1 MNVTQQAIQLYFKS
15 LSALSP
21 ALAGK
26 KAAALFQKPQQR
38 KLRAPERVFYADA
51 HSRSVPYSEGEYHL
65 FESGN
70 SQGELVILVHGWNSN
85 AGSMAGIGSR
95 LAQQGRR
102 VIAIDLPG
110 HGLSVSPRTNIV
122 RMSVALEHL
131 LLSLKGSPCSIVSHS
146 MGSAV
151 TSYALRNTGISA
163 DKLIFLTS
171 PNTMEA
177 VFEEYRDMIGL
188 GTKAYAYLKRMV
200 EAILDTDM
208 ETATVSNFLNQ
219 STYESLLII
228 HDRTD
233 RVIPFDY
240 AVDLFAQTQN
250 SRYLPLEQT
259 GHYRMLW
266 TEDVL
271 DMIVDELE
279 GKLAPRYGFASL
291 DYRNN
296 AWR

>member
-1 MNVTQQAIQLYFKS
+1 MNVTQQAIRLYFKS

-26 KAAALFQKPQQR
+26 KAAALFQRPQQR
-38 KLRAPERVFYADA
+38 KLRAPERIFYAEQQ
-51 HSRSVPYSEGEYHL
+51 SEIISYSEGEYHL
-65 FESGN
+65 FELGN
-70 SQGELVILVHGWNSN
+70 PEGELVILVHGWNSN
-85 AGSMAGIGSR
+85 AGSMAGIGHR
-95 LAQQGRR
+95 LAQLGRR
-102 VIAIDLPG
+102 VMLIDLPG
-110 HGLSVSPRTNIV
+110 HGLSVSPQTNIV
-122 RMSVALEHL
+122 RMSIALEHL
-131 LLSLKGSPCSIVSHS
+131 LLSLKGTALSIVSHS

-151 TSYALRNTGISA
+151 TSYALRNTGVSVE
-163 DKLIFLTS
+163 KLVFLTS
-171 PNTMEA
+171 PNTMKA
-177 VFEEYRDMIGL
+177 VFEEYRDAIGL
-188 GTKAYAYLKRMV
+188 GAKAYSHLMSVV
-200 EAILDTDM
+200 EAILDEEV
-208 ETATVSNFLNQ
+208 ETATVSNFLKE
-219 STYESLLII
+219 STYKNLLII

-240 AVDLFAQTQN
+240 AVDIYAQTDR

-271 DMIVDELE
+271 DMVVDELE